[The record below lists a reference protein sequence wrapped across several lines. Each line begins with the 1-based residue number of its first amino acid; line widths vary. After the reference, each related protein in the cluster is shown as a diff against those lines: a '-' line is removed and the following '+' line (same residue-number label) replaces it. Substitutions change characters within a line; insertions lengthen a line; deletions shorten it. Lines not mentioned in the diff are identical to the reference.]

1 MPPLKHT
8 LWIAAVITYIGGL
21 VLSLY
26 ANISLV
32 LHRGAKL
39 KRLVRRT
46 SSKSLKLASK
56 TARLF
61 V

>member
-1 MPPLKHT
+1 M
-8 LWIAAVITYIGGL
+8 TYIGGL

-39 KRLVRRT
+39 KRLIRRT
-46 SSKSLKLASK
+46 SSKSLKLASR
-56 TARLF
+56 TARIF
-61 V
+61 A